1 MLTEIAVVT
10 LFPEWFDS
18 MKTLGLTGRALADQR
33 VRLRCYNP
41 REHASGVHRSVDDR
55 PYGGGPGMVMRP
67 EPLALA
73 IEQAK
78 SDCGDDCND
87 DCDDDCDNNRNT
99 NRDIIVSGLSPQGR
113 RLDQR
118 AVEMLAQRER
128 LILVCGRYEGIDERV
143 NDALIDEEW
152 SLGDFVLSGGEYAA
166 AALIDAVVRLQPGV
180 LGHEQSAVED
190 SFSSQLLDHPHYTR
204 PEIWRDR
211 PVPPVL
217 QSGDHAAIAEWRRQQ
232 ALLRTLQ
239 RRPDLLDQADLNDE
253 ERAWLEQQTD

>member
-1 MLTEIAVVT
+1 MLTEISVVT
-10 LFPEWFDS
+10 LFPDWFDS
-18 MKTLGLTGRALADQR
+18 LKTLGLTGRALADQR

-41 REHASGVHRSVDDR
+41 RDHAPGVHRSVDDR

-78 SDCGDDCND
+78 SDGDDNGQ
-87 DCDDDCDNNRNT
+87 T
-99 NRDIIVSGLSPQGR
+99 LVSGLSPQGR
-113 RLDQR
+113 RLDQK
-118 AVEMLAQRER
+118 AVEMLARRKR

-204 PEIWRDR
+204 PDVWRDR

-217 QSGDHAAIAEWRRQQ
+217 QSGDHAAIARWRRRQ

-239 RRPDLLDQADLNDE
+239 RRPDLLSQADLNDE
-253 ERAWLEQQTD
+253 ERAWLERKAD

>member
-18 MKTLGLTGRALADQR
+18 LKTLGLTGRALADQR

-41 REHASGVHRSVDDR
+41 RDHASGVHRSVDDR

-78 SDCGDDCND
+78 G
-87 DCDDDCDNNRNT
+87 DCDHGSDNSRHT
-99 NRDIIVSGLSPQGR
+99 IVSGLSPQGR
-113 RLDQR
+113 RLDQK

-190 SFSSQLLDHPHYTR
+190 SFSTGLLDHPHFTR
-204 PEIWRDR
+204 PEVWRDLT
-211 PVPPVL
+211 VPPVL
-217 QSGDHAAIAEWRRQQ
+217 QSGDHARIAQWRRRQ
-232 ALLRTLQ
+232 ALLRTLL
-239 RRPDLLDQADLNDE
+239 RRPDLLEQAELNDE
-253 ERAWLEQQTD
+253 ERAWLEQQAHLRQRPG